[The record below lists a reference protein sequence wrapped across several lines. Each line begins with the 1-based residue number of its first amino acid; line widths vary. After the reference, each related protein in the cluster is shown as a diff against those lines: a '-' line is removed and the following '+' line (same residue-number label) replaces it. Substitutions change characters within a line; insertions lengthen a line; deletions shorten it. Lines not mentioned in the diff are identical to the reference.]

1 MPNTPINIYDLL
13 ANRRVIR
20 KNFSDQIISYTLP
33 SDSTLEYGLK
43 RIAAKTTFYQT
54 EKYNDVIDLAS
65 DELINDISDL
75 QPTVVSNNFVDLD
88 LVLSDAEIQQQ
99 QQVSNTVEMVIY
111 GDGNN
116 NYIDQSNQGA
126 RRRLKETLRPL
137 IAPLIVGISANQW
150 KHVLEPIIVNTSNKN
165 TVYYVGQLTA
175 GTQLYTDSGTTIP
188 YVGTYANNYV
198 LIESFDELKDTNL
211 STKLNAADDDLLQKI
226 VTDTQPGTG
235 WNSIPGNLKADISS
249 NWNNATNTGGI
260 LQINQTGE
268 IIGIFKLTGDWNAS
282 NQFTNPSPNFIQI
295 TNIT

>member
-13 ANRRVIR
+13 INRRAIR

-33 SDSTLEYGLK
+33 SDSTLQYGLK
-43 RIAAKTTFYQT
+43 RIPAKTVFYQT

-116 NYIDQSNQGA
+116 NYIDQSSQGA
-126 RRRLKETLRPL
+126 RRRLKETLRPA
-137 IAPLIVGISANQW
+137 IAPPSVGISANQW
-150 KHVLEPIIVNTSNKN
+150 KHVLEPFIVNTSNKN

-175 GTQLYTDSGTTIP
+175 GTQLYTDSSTTTP
-188 YVGTYANNYV
+188 YVGTYTNNYV

-226 VTDTQPGTG
+226 VTDTQGTG
-235 WNSIPGNLKADISS
+235 WNQISGTIKTDISS

-268 IIGIFKLTGDWNAS
+268 IICILISQLNYAFKWFINSIL
-282 NQFTNPSPNFIQI
+282 FTPLVNE
-295 TNIT
+295 

>member
-13 ANRRVIR
+13 VNRRAIR

-33 SDSTLEYGLK
+33 SDSTLQYGLK
-43 RIAAKTTFYQT
+43 RIPAKTVFYQT
-54 EKYNDVIDLAS
+54 EKYNDVIDLTS

-99 QQVSNTVEMVIY
+99 QQLSNTVEMVIY

-116 NYIDQSNQGA
+116 NYIDQSSQGA
-126 RRRLKETLRPL
+126 RRRLIETLRPA
-137 IAPLIVGISANQW
+137 IAPPSIGIPSSQW
-150 KHVLEPIIVNTSNKN
+150 QHVLEPFIVNASINKS
-165 TVYYVGQLTA
+165 VYYIGQLTA
-175 GTQLYTDSGTTIP
+175 GTQLYTDSSTTTP
-188 YVGTYANNYV
+188 YVGTYSNNYV
-198 LIESFDELKDTNL
+198 LIKSFDELKDSDL

-226 VTDTQPGTG
+226 VTDAQGTG
-235 WNSIPGNLKADISS
+235 WNSFPNIRNEIKS

-268 IIGIFKLTGDWNAS
+268 IINIFKLTGDWNAS
-282 NQFTNPSPNFIQI
+282 NQLTNPSPNFIQI

>member
-13 ANRRVIR
+13 INRRAIR

-33 SDSTLEYGLK
+33 SDSTLQYGLK
-43 RIAAKTTFYQT
+43 RIPAKTVFYQT

-75 QPTVVSNNFVDLD
+75 QPTVVSNNFVDLN

-116 NYIDQSNQGA
+116 NYIDQSSQGA
-126 RRRLKETLRPL
+126 RRRLKETLRPA
-137 IAPLIVGISANQW
+137 IAPPSVGISSNQW
-150 KHVLEPIIVNTSNKN
+150 KHVLEPFIVNTSNKN

-175 GTQLYTDSGTTIP
+175 GAQLYTDSSTTTP
-188 YVGTYANNYV
+188 HVGTYTNNYV

-211 STKLNAADDDLLQKI
+211 STKLNAADNDLLQKI
-226 VTDTQPGTG
+226 VTDTQGTG
-235 WNSIPGNLKADISS
+235 WNQIPGTIKTDISS

-282 NQFTNPSPNFIQI
+282 NQFINPSPNFIQI